1 MKILV
6 IGAGIGGLTAAIAL
20 ARKGHEVRVYERAAE
35 IRPVGAGIMLA
46 SNATRVLDVL
56 GLGPSMREIAPQIR
70 RAEIITSRGA
80 VLSSVDTGAVG
91 DSLGAPTLAIHRA
104 DLHQMLL
111 DALPSETVSLGHDF
125 VSYSD
130 DGDSVSATFANG
142 ERVSGDL
149 LIGADGLR
157 SRVRAQLK
165 GAAEPVYQG
174 SVAWRGVSASA
185 VDHVREGYACEAWGN
200 GTRFG
205 YVRVSGGH
213 VYWYATAH
221 KPKPTAPIPV
231 DRNELRNLFGEY
243 ASPMPEIIESTRDE
257 EIICNDLSDRD
268 PAPGWSKGRVTLLGD
283 AAHPTTPNLGQG
295 GCQAIEDGWVLAEC
309 LSVETG
315 LAAALERY
323 EHNRYARTKMVTL
336 TSRRIGHIAESANSL
351 VRALRGVA
359 LRLAPA
365 SAQRAQLLKLAD
377 FPLEIA

>member
-1 MKILV
+1 
-6 IGAGIGGLTAAIAL
+6 
-20 ARKGHEVRVYERAAE
+20 
-35 IRPVGAGIMLA
+35 
-46 SNATRVLDVL
+46 
-56 GLGPSMREIAPQIR
+56 MREIAPQIR

-80 VLSSVDTGAVG
+80 VLSSVDTGAVS

-104 DLHQMLL
+104 DLHQTLL
-111 DALPSETVSLGHDF
+111 DALPADTVSLGHDL
-125 VSYSD
+125 VSFTDD
-130 DGDSVSATFANG
+130 DGMVSTTFANG
-142 ERVSGDL
+142 ARTSGDL

-165 GAAEPVYQG
+165 GAAEPLYQG

-185 VDHVREGYACEAWGN
+185 VEHVPEGYACEAWGN

-205 YVRVSGGH
+205 YVRVNGGR

-221 KPKPTAPIPV
+221 KPRPTGPIRV
-231 DRNELRNLFGEY
+231 DRNELRKLFGEY
-243 ASPMPEIIESTRDE
+243 ASPMPEIIENTRDD

-268 PAPGWSKGRVTLLGD
+268 PMPGWSKGRVTLLGD

-309 LSVETG
+309 LAAAAA
-315 LAAALERY
+315 LAAALARY
-323 EHNRYARTKMVTL
+323 ERNRYARTTMVAL
-336 TSRRIGHIAESANSL
+336 TSRRIGRLAESANPV

-365 SAQRAQLLKLAD
+365 SVQRAQLLKLAD
-377 FPLEIA
+377 FLLEIA